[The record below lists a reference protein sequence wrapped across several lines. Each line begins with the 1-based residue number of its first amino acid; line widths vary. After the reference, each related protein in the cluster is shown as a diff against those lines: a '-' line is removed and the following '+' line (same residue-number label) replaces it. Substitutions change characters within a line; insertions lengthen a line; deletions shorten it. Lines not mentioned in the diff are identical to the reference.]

1 MIQEENRYLYR
12 VSEYAKLKGLTT
24 QAVYKQVDNKKLEV
38 VKKVDNQKEITY
50 IVVYAPIEAE
60 ENKQVDNELTTEKPQ
75 VDNEFVAFLME
86 ENRRLS
92 EQNKEVLEQ
101 NRELQNKVVSL
112 AEELSQIAKNSQMIT
127 SQAQTL
133 HLAEKTQTAEDLPQE
148 ETLER
153 EQKKPKFFSKWFKK

>member
-1 MIQEENRYLYR
+1 MIQEENKFLYK

-24 QAVYKQVDNKKLEV
+24 QAVYKQVDKKQIEFVKRLVNKKET
-38 VKKVDNQKEITY
+38 TY
-50 IVVYAPIEAE
+50 IVTYAQIEAE

-75 VDNEFVAFLME
+75 VDNEFIAFLME
-86 ENRRLS
+86 ENKRLS

-133 HLAEKTQTAEDLPQE
+133 HLTEKTQTAEELPQE

-153 EQKKPKFFSKWFKK
+153 EERKRGFFSRWFKK